1 MRGVEAEAKFAFR
14 MPERGA
20 EDGVGTVRRSFC
32 CFFVRE
38 RLLF

>member
-14 MPERGA
+14 MPERDA
-20 EDGVGTVRRSFC
+20 EDGVRGVRRSFC